1 VVGVIREAA
10 LDIFDVLKVVGICIA
25 LFYVLLV
32 ASFVVAVV
40 AERRHRRRVERLR
53 FQQTQRLASDFRREL
68 DSVDL
73 AEELRRGGR
82 AA

>member
-1 VVGVIREAA
+1 MVGVIREAA

-40 AERRHRRRVERLR
+40 AERQHRRRVERLR
-53 FQQTQRLASDFRREL
+53 FQQTQRLATDFRREL